1 MSDSLILGGEAVGG
15 GGGRPSSA
23 GGGGEIRENIP
34 APVQLLR
41 KISGSHPD
49 DPGSSPRGATL
60 GPLSRPLVGPYKLK
74 GGPLI
79 FPDLAN
85 FRKISG

>member
-1 MSDSLILGGEAVGG
+1 MCRCVHVSDSLILGGEAVGG

-23 GGGGEIRENIP
+23 GGGGEIRAKIP
-34 APVQLLR
+34 GFIQILR
-41 KISGSHPD
+41 KISG
-49 DPGSSPRGATL
+49 GKTKFRGAR
-60 GPLSRPLVGPYKLK
+60 PLSPPLVAPYKLK